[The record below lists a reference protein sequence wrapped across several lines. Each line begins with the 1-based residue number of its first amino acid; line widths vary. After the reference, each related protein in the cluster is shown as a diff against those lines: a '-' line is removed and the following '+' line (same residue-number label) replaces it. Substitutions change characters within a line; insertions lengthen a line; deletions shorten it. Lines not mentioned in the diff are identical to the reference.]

1 MVGQVSRWDT
11 AALCTSCGVVLAIW
25 SSDRFTTDAPG
36 RTELRNHR
44 LESACDASDLRVR
57 PCTADDLRAIDADR

>member
-1 MVGQVSRWDT
+1 M
-11 AALCTSCGVVLAIW
+11 LAIW